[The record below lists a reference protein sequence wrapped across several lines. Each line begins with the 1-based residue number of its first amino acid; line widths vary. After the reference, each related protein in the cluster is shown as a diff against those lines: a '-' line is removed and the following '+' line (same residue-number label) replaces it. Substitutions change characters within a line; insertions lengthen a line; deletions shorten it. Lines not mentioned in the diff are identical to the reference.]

1 MEYAA
6 LSRLWDT
13 YCPIGGTRPQG
24 RVEGVTVDEA
34 LDALLGPQRTGDLR
48 ADLIAGAKEA
58 MERRKRNT
66 EHGGAVIAALR
77 EAGMSWRD
85 IEAATGIPRTT
96 AQRWAE
102 PPERATED

>member
-1 MEYAA
+1 M
-6 LSRLWDT
+6 T
-13 YCPIGGTRPQG
+13 I
-24 RVEGVTVDEA
+24 DEA
-34 LDALLGPQRTGDLR
+34 LDALLGPQRTEDMH

-58 MERRKRNT
+58 MDRRERNT
-66 EHGGAVIAALR
+66 AHGGAVIAAMR

-102 PPERATED
+102 PPERA